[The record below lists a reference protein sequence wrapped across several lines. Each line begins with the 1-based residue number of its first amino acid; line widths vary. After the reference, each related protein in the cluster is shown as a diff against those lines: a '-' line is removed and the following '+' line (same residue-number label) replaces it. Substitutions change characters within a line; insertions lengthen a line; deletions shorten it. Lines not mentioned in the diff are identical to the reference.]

1 MGLALRRK
9 TPTALSPGE
18 VHFLWW
24 FMQGSIMDPEMRRDL
39 RLAWGM
45 CDRHGVGALGAE
57 AAFRHGYLHGPA
69 ILYEDL
75 MERAAQALA
84 LCGPLARARLARRL
98 RSRAGCRMC
107 ELGYG
112 PHSASFIARD
122 RVEQGRNLS
131 PLRAF
136 LSQSRAH
143 WMSTVCG
150 RCSRS
155 AAKVCCRLHLLE
167 ALRSD
172 PSLDLDPHRSLVDS
186 IYRRVRQCA
195 GE

>member
-24 FMQGSIMDPEMRRDL
+24 FMQGSIMDPEMRRHL

-69 ILYEDL
+69 ILY
-75 MERAAQALA
+75 A
-84 LCGPLARARLARRL
+84 
-98 RSRAGCRMC
+98 
-107 ELGYG
+107 
-112 PHSASFIARD
+112 
-122 RVEQGRNLS
+122 

>member
-1 MGLALRRK
+1 MELALRRK

-24 FMQGSIMDPEMRRDL
+24 FMQGSIMDPEMRRHL

-57 AAFRHGYLHGPA
+57 
-69 ILYEDL
+69 
-75 MERAAQALA
+75 ALA

-98 RSRAGCRMC
+98 RSRAACRMC

-186 IYRRVRQCA
+186 IYRRVRRCA